1 MFCWFSLLLSI
12 SSVPPSYGQR
22 LAIVDV
28 FNYRRVHQAQVIGY
42 EQHGLCGAGGKYR
55 NHDSTSPGGKRI
67 DLEPH
72 QMHHRSSNIV
82 LPWRQGLPRILRWDS
97 ERDLNV
103 ESKKMAT
110 TISRDRYSRFIV
122 MDTVGIEANIQ
133 QAIMDPKFKSVKLM
147 EHWLKESKIV
157 PGGG

>member
-1 MFCWFSLLLSI
+1 MSNMAFV
-12 SSVPPSYGQR
+12 VPGENTEITIR
-22 LAIVDV
+22 LAREGNESILSPT
-28 FNYRRVHQAQVIGY
+28 RCTIGQA
-42 EQHGLCGAGGKYR
+42 
-55 NHDSTSPGGKRI
+55 TSYC
-67 DLEPH
+67 LEDKDC
-72 QMHHRSSNIV
+72 REY
-82 LPWRQGLPRILRWDS
+82 LRWDS

-103 ESKKMAT
+103 ESQKMAT